1 MDIQSLIRERNR
13 LFKLYCNKNYPALKV
28 TEQMKKRSKLS
39 YIQNKQYERITHVT
53 REIKSK
59 KNNINFFFQKKTWE
73 ATKSI
78 VTLKSNT
85 APNLI
90 ISNGKAVTNKF
101 SVAEIWNIFFN
112 KVGLNLASKILKAK
126 EAF

>member
-1 MDIQSLIRERNR
+1 MDIQSLMREHNR

-59 KNNINFFFQKKTWE
+59 KNYQFFFSKKDLR
-73 ATKSI
+73 SYQI
-78 VTLKSNT
+78 NC
-85 APNLI
+85 NI
-90 ISNGKAVTNKF
+90 
-101 SVAEIWNIFFN
+101 EI
-112 KVGLNLASKILKAK
+112 
-126 EAF
+126 